1 MASSRSGMA
10 ATGSRAAPTAAS
22 REAAAMRTTALTPS
36 RGSGVA
42 DYPIFAGQSW
52 SPSCDPPPAQAHGGC
67 LVAVNSHV
75 VEVGRMLS
83 RVARDLVQ
91 GRVNEPHVLGP
102 DLVGHRDNSRPLRRA
117 GAGPADHIGTLDT
130 SSGAR
135 A

>member
-22 REAAAMRTTALTPS
+22 REAVAMRTTALMPS

-42 DYPIFAGQSW
+42 DTPIFAGQSW
-52 SPSCDPPPAQAHGGC
+52 SPSCDLPPAQARGGC
-67 LVAVNSHV
+67 LVAVNSDV
-75 VEVGRMLS
+75 VEVARILS

-102 DLVGHRDNSRPLRRA
+102 IWSAIAIIPAPQRRA
-117 GAGPADHIGTLDT
+117 DAGPADHI
-130 SSGAR
+130 
-135 A
+135 